1 MTTSIVDLT
10 PFGYTPTESAAYQA
24 LLIRGPSTGYGIAK
38 TLGLARANAYQA
50 LDGLVAKGAASL
62 AGRDPKIY
70 RATASDAV
78 LASVSRLQAAK
89 LETLERQLAGI
100 GTGGAPA
107 TVKFEGE
114 RELRS
119 LVLRTAARHAGTVR
133 AIAEAHILAGSLPVW
148 RKRAADQ
155 HSTELRPIGEPPDD
169 FPVPCLPP
177 LDIDRVRQRFGST
190 PVVVVTSETTVL
202 GSGQGDVLTGV
213 WSSDPLL
220 VGLAQSAVDGL
231 GTLALQP

>member
-1 MTTSIVDLT
+1 M
-10 PFGYTPTESAAYQA
+10 
-24 LLIRGPSTGYGIAK
+24 
-38 TLGLARANAYQA
+38 
-50 LDGLVAKGAASL
+50 
-62 AGRDPKIY
+62 
-70 RATASDAV
+70 
-78 LASVSRLQAAK
+78 
-89 LETLERQLAGI
+89 
-100 GTGGAPA
+100 
-107 TVKFEGE
+107 
-114 RELRS
+114 
-119 LVLRTAARHAGTVR
+119 R